1 MSRLHADVTCTTTE
15 DGMVLLN
22 QRTGRYW
29 QLNATGATVLQAF
42 LNGSTLQQ
50 ISDALV
56 QARPVSREHA
66 EADVNALIDHVTRAG
81 LVSIP

>member
-1 MSRLHADVTCTTTE
+1 
-15 DGMVLLN
+15 MVLLN